1 MNTNDKFRPLVL
13 GFIGKAKSG
22 KDTAANDFQELMDGI
37 VPIYRKPFA
46 GPIREIGKL
55 FGYTMEQ
62 MTDQSLKETYCNKI
76 FPLVTPRKF
85 MQLVGSEMSRNNLD
99 KDSWVKLV
107 KNFIE
112 GEYEKA
118 SHYVTK
124 IEDDKYHPSSIVMV
138 TDVRF
143 PNEAAMIKEMG
154 GYLIKITRPS
164 LSQDGADWHK
174 HESEAYIDTIE
185 ADFNT
190 VNDMDTAVGWGRVFS
205 FRIVKWL
212 EEQGWNLN
220 IDKERWIVNCPS

>member
-1 MNTNDKFRPLVL
+1 MNINEKYRPLVL

-22 KDTAANDFQELMDGI
+22 KDTAANDFQEFMDGI

-62 MTDQSLKETYCNKI
+62 MTDQSIKETYCNPI

-85 MQLVGSEMSRNNLD
+85 MQLVGSEMFRNNLD
-99 KDSWVKLV
+99 KDCWVKLV

-118 SHYVTK
+118 SHLVTK
-124 IEDDKYHPSSIVMV
+124 FEDDKFHPSSIIMV

-143 PNEAAMIKEMG
+143 PNEAEMIKEVG
-154 GYLIKITRPS
+154 GYLIKIHRPS
-164 LSQDGADWHK
+164 LGQDAAEWHK
-174 HESEAYIDTIE
+174 HESEAYIDAIE
-185 ADFNT
+185 SDFDAI
-190 VNDMDTAVGWGRVFS
+190 NDMDTATGWGRLFTYIV
-205 FRIVKWL
+205 VKWF
-212 EEQGWNLN
+212 EENGWNLN
-220 IDKERWIVNCPS
+220 IDRERWIANCPS